1 MRYALWNLARYRRI
15 AEHCLQYREESVH
28 GKRIRLMPIG
38 LMWGNDPELTQ
49 AKWEAGE
56 RPKESWVNPE
66 ATQLLKSLGGT
77 RPFLGLNDRMKG

>member
-1 MRYALWNLARYRRI
+1 MLFGNLARYRI
-15 AEHCLQYREESVH
+15 TEHFSQYKEESVRD
-28 GKRIRLMPIG
+28 KWNRLMPVG

-66 ATQLLKSLGGT
+66 ATRLLKTLGGT
-77 RPFLGLNDRMKG
+77 RPFLGWNDRMNG